1 MKNAKDQPLTRREK
15 RELAEKSRAVSLS
28 QNFNRNQTISGYRAE
43 ESERME
49 NRKLVIRRRKI
60 SGFFIGLMA
69 ASILIFIILL
79 QLVIKISV
87 VAPATKLNQP
97 EKYAQAIDSYYNAR
111 PIERLQ
117 SYLDKQNLLNELQRE
132 YPEIEDITGL
142 RTVNLTNYK
151 FELKFRQP
159 VAAWKSGSAMLYV
172 DSNGVSFTK
181 NYYDEPKI
189 IISDESALQVS
200 SGKTIASNSFIG
212 FIGRLISAAQQKEL
226 TVSKISIPPAS
237 LRQVEVTLD
246 GVKFPVKMLTTA
258 SVEGQVNNLVSAINY
273 FNQHQI
279 SPSYLDLRVEGKG
292 YYK

>member
-28 QNFNRNQTISGYRAE
+28 QNLNRNQTISGYRAE

-69 ASILIFIILL
+69 ASILIFVILL

-132 YPEIEDITGL
+132 YPEIEDITAL
-142 RTVNLTNYK
+142 KMVNLANYK